1 MNKKSNYFNP
11 TIWASALVLLTSLTG
26 CNNINSTPPVDDT
39 TAPMVESKYPA
50 DSAGDVVLNRS
61 ITVKFNKVL
70 DLASLNESS
79 FTLSDGT
86 NNVAGDI
93 SFQETTATFNPA
105 NNLLAD
111 TLYTVTLTTAI
122 IDLAEPANAMA
133 ENVVWHFMTGTA
145 VAAGPAPVNLRTAG
159 DFAILSK
166 TGITNIPASAIIGDI
181 GASPITAAAMDN
193 VFCSEMKGGTIYG
206 SDAAYTGSGAI
217 NCFKG
222 AAADNTLVAN
232 AVLDMGLAYQ
242 DAAGRTLP
250 DFTELHAGDIS
261 GKTLVPGLYKWSSG
275 LLISTDVTLSG
286 GANDVW
292 IFQVAGDIT
301 QADASSIVLA
311 GGATAKNIFWQVGG
325 GSGVAIGTNAH
336 FEGIVL
342 AEKGITVNT
351 DTAVTG
357 RLLSQT
363 AVTLDHNAVTE
374 PAL

>member
-133 ENVVWHFMTGTA
+133 ENVAWHFMTGTA